1 MSQNINYSQDIN
13 DYKLPSR
20 FDSEDTILGWG
31 NSAISQGL
39 AFLRAQPAF
48 SDISQGRS
56 IIHAME
62 TYTEEIPAKLS
73 RVRVPRIKRN
83 LREIVAMLSNLR
95 PTWDYVSNDLAK
107 YEGQANVLNKL
118 HKCFSYDTDLLTRG
132 GWKRVGDVTCDDEVA
147 TLNPTT
153 NHLEYQ
159 HPSRTWDYEY
169 EGEMVWAHSR
179 FVDQLVTPNHRM
191 WVQRKDQPKFEF
203 IEAENCAPSYCF
215 ASDAIWNAPDVKTL
229 NINGEI
235 VSGDIWAEFMGF
247 FLAEGHTNTCS
258 EPYKKRYLS
267 GLTQMPG
274 SVADRMLEVTAEL
287 PWKFYKRIDN
297 QGLLRLTA
305 GRKDIWQHLAP
316 FGKAKDKYIPRE
328 ILEMSARQ
336 LRIFLKAY
344 VQGDGTRVGTLGT
357 FVGPMGPRSRGL
369 DASQQT
375 KMGGTDVIFTS
386 SERMADDLMEAAF
399 KAGFRPRKYW
409 HDNPQSFS
417 TTKGIW
423 VVSLGD
429 ASFRM
434 KAKWEMTVYAGKVY
448 CVTTENGIVYTR
460 RNGKATWSGNS
471 WYYGE
476 EVDRSIRQALQ
487 YAATEGTGYLYMTWE
502 KPLRATT
509 GRIKLTP
516 LGATSYIPFQQSMD
530 NKVQNAE
537 VGIVCTEVPV
547 QRARRLYKLP
557 NLQATNTT
565 ATNLIQGGGLRGMIT
580 NMINSVSPYLAAGG
594 PNRNRNNAINVP
606 TVNIYHLYIKD
617 DSLNETGQ
625 PVKMGNFSADGKP
638 LDNFSYVVP
647 SLGDPIPTG
656 RMVPEY
662 TDGQPSLNPMTNEPT
677 LTEETRPAEAAD
689 CLMYPNLRLIIMS
702 PDTLIY
708 DGPSMFWHGKIPIVQ
723 FRMDDWPWNFLGFSL
738 VRDTWRLEESI
749 NSRLRARDDSM
760 NARLNPAL
768 AIDSRMSDEFA
779 NNFSPRIPGGRIV
792 KPPMVDRPVESV
804 LPVNFY
810 DVPANCDAEIQ
821 ADEKRLDFL
830 LGISE
835 IDALMQLKQMPQSD
849 SLDKLIGAS
858 TALIIDIARNMES
871 AICQLGEL
879 WKAMAMEFCT
889 TRERFQLLGED
900 GLTMEDFDFD
910 PGNMIPSHLDG
921 EDPTKPSRATQSERA
936 RQHLDS
942 FRFNIVPNSYT
953 QISAVTRK
961 MMALQL
967 YRDKSFPMSPWDLAE
982 TLEINNFGPP
992 PAGCKNMMDRW
1003 KAWMEIQAEIQQAMQ
1018 PQEEG
1023 DNPGALG
1030 ASGRPPS
1037 GNAPP
1042 RFKQRTDGTQ
1052 TVTES
1057 N

>member
-1 MSQNINYSQDIN
+1 MSQNFNYSEAIN
-13 DYKLPSR
+13 DFKIPNR
-20 FDSEDTILGWG
+20 MASEDEILAYG
-31 NSAISQGL
+31 NWAIQQGL

-48 SDISQGRS
+48 QDIAQGRS
-56 IIHAME
+56 IVHAME
-62 TYTEEIPAKLS
+62 TYNEEIPNKLS
-73 RVRVPRIKRN
+73 RVRVPRIKRDI
-83 LREIVAMLSNLR
+83 REIVALLANLR
-95 PTWDYVSNDLAK
+95 PTWDYVSNNPAK

-118 HKCFSYDTDLLTRG
+118 MR
-132 GWKRVGDVTCDDEVA
+132 
-147 TLNPTT
+147 
-153 NHLEYQ
+153 
-159 HPSRTWDYEY
+159 
-169 EGEMVWAHSR
+169 
-179 FVDQLVTPNHRM
+179 
-191 WVQRKDQPKFEF
+191 
-203 IEAENCAPSYCF
+203 
-215 ASDAIWNAPDVKTL
+215 
-229 NINGEI
+229 
-235 VSGDIWAEFMGF
+235 
-247 FLAEGHTNTCS
+247 
-258 EPYKKRYLS
+258 
-267 GLTQMPG
+267 
-274 SVADRMLEVTAEL
+274 
-287 PWKFYKRIDN
+287 
-297 QGLLRLTA
+297 
-305 GRKDIWQHLAP
+305 
-316 FGKAKDKYIPRE
+316 
-328 ILEMSARQ
+328 
-336 LRIFLKAY
+336 
-344 VQGDGTRVGTLGT
+344 
-357 FVGPMGPRSRGL
+357 
-369 DASQQT
+369 
-375 KMGGTDVIFTS
+375 
-386 SERMADDLMEAAF
+386 
-399 KAGFRPRKYW
+399 
-409 HDNPQSFS
+409 
-417 TTKGIW
+417 
-423 VVSLGD
+423 
-429 ASFRM
+429 
-434 KAKWEMTVYAGKVY
+434 
-448 CVTTENGIVYTR
+448 
-460 RNGKATWSGNS
+460 S
-471 WYYGE
+471 WYYNE

-516 LGATSYIPFQQSMD
+516 LGATSYIPFQQAMD

-594 PNRNRNNAINVP
+594 SNRNRNNVVNVP

-617 DSLNETGQ
+617 DSINETGQ
-625 PVKMGNFSADGKP
+625 PIKMGNFSADGKP
-638 LDNFSYVVP
+638 LDNFSYIVP

-656 RMVPEY
+656 RMIPEHS
-662 TDGQPSLNPMTNEPT
+662 DGQVQLNPMTGDAA

-689 CLMYPNLRLIIMS
+689 CMMYPNLRLIIMS
-702 PDTLIY
+702 PTDLIY

-760 NARLNPAL
+760 NARLNPAVMV
-768 AIDSRMSDEFA
+768 DSRMSEEFQ

-858 TALIIDIARNMES
+858 SSLIIDIARNMES

-889 TRERFQLLGED
+889 TRERVQLLGED

-936 RQHLDS
+936 RTHLDS
-942 FRFNIVPNSYT
+942 FQFTIVPNSLT
-953 QISAVTRK
+953 QLTSIAKKLTT
-961 MMALQL
+961 LQIW
-967 YRDKSFPMSPWDLAE
+967 RDKSFPMDPWTFQKEMELPS
-982 TLEINNFGPP
+982 LGPEP
-992 PAGCKNMMDRW
+992 PGSKNMMDRW
-1003 KAWMEIQAEIQQAMQ
+1003 IAWEQQKAQLAQQLAPPDPNAEGGAPGEQT
-1018 PQEEG
+1018 PQT
-1023 DNPGALG
+1023 
-1030 ASGRPPS
+1030 GRPPTAHAS
-1037 GNAPP
+1037 PHL
-1042 RFKQRTDGTQ
+1042 KVRTDGSS
-1052 TVTES
+1052 TVAES